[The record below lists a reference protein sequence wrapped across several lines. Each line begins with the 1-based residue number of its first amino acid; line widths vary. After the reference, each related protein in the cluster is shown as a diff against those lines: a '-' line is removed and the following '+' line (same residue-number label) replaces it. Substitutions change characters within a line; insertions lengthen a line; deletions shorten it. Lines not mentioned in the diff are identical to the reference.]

1 LIVNGQNTAKLNV
14 PKLNAPKL
22 NVPKLNVRKPSG
34 VGSACHTQR

>member
-14 PKLNAPKL
+14 PKLNAPE
-22 NVPKLNVRKPSG
+22 LNVRKPSG

>member
-1 LIVNGQNTAKLNV
+1 LIVNGQNTA
-14 PKLNAPKL
+14 KL

>member
-14 PKLNAPKL
+14 PKLNTPE
-22 NVPKLNVRKPSG
+22 LNVRKPSG